1 MIDQNLRRVEGIIK
15 KGGVRPI
22 TYDIVWDTQEPTD
35 KLILFAHGFKGF
47 KDWGIWNAVADEF
60 ARNGIAF
67 MKMNFSHNGTTLDH
81 LEDFTDLEAFGK
93 NNFTR
98 EINDIKRVVV
108 ALDEDAVELPK
119 AFSELEFTLIGHSR
133 GGASAIIAA
142 SELNG
147 AIDKLVTWAAIDDI
161 ASRYGEFDENWK
173 KEGVKFETNG
183 RTGQQMPL
191 YFQLYRDILANQQ
204 RFDLEKALKDFS
216 IPMLICHGDADPTV
230 DVTAA
235 FNLNNFNID
244 ADLLI
249 VKGGNHVFGG
259 SHPFLESSLPL
270 PMQEV
275 IIKTVD
281 FIND

>member
-1 MIDQNLRRVEGIIK
+1 MIDQNLRKVEGVIK

-22 TYDIVWDTQEPTD
+22 TYDVVWDVQEPTD
-35 KLILFAHGFKGF
+35 QLILFVHGFKGF
-47 KDWGIWNAVADEF
+47 KDWGIWNAVAREF
-60 ARNGIAF
+60 TRNGIAF
-67 MKMNFSHNGTTLDH
+67 MKINFSHNGTTPDH

-93 NNFTR
+93 NNFSR
-98 EINDIKRVVV
+98 EVTDIKRVVY
-108 ALDEDAVELPK
+108 ALKENAIELPK
-119 AFSELEFTLIGHSR
+119 VFSELEFTLIGHSR

-142 SELNG
+142 SELNDG
-147 AIDKLVTWAAIDDI
+147 IDKLVTWAAIDDI
-161 ASRYGEFDENWK
+161 PSRYGEFDENWK
-173 KEGVKFETNG
+173 KDGVKYVENG

-191 YFQLYRDILANQQ
+191 YFQLYSDILANRQ
-204 RFDLEKALKDFS
+204 RFDLEKVLEDFG

-244 ADLLI
+244 ADLLV

-259 SHPFLESSLPL
+259 SHPYQASSLPL

-275 IIKTVD
+275 IIRTVD